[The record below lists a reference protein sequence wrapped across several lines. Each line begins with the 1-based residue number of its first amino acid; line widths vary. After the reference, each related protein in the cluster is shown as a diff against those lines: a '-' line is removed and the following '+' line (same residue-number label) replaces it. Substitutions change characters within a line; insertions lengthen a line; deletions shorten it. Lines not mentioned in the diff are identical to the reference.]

1 MENWEE
7 VTPFDTDKTVASS
20 RMSLDEARFFLVYGR
35 HDFLSIDKVGDVYI
49 GCVPGKEQLM
59 VVIGKGKDV
68 VALANSTYRDV

>member
-1 MENWEE
+1 MISNTWSGR
-7 VTPFDTDKTVASS
+7 FSISS
-20 RMSLDEARFFLVYGR
+20 RILISVSAIRPARFLWPSF
-35 HDFLSIDKVGDVYI
+35 SIDKVGDVYI